1 MSGQTVFLNR
11 TESELQVT
19 ANPLVQLHGLGQ
31 SFWWDTL
38 SRAGL
43 RDGTVAR
50 MRDENGMRGIT
61 SNPAIFQKA
70 LSGSED
76 YDEDI
81 ARLGAEGLDVESIFW
96 RLAVDDIREACD
108 QLQPVYAASD
118 GADGFV
124 SLEVDPHLAHDADG
138 TLREARRLW
147 GEVDR
152 RNLMIKIPGTPEGV
166 DAIRQA
172 LFEGI
177 HVNVTLLFA
186 PLAHAAVMLAHAEA
200 LEQRLE
206 AGLRVDEVD
215 SVASFFVSRVDTAVD
230 PALDAAG
237 GDAVSLKGQ
246 AAVANAKLAYAQCA
260 EFIASARWQRLAAAG
275 ARVQRPLWASTSTK
289 NPDYSD
295 TLYVSELVGRDT
307 VNTMPTNTVEAWRD
321 HGAAVANTV
330 AHDVESARS
339 LFRNLASYGVDF
351 EAVTDQLLVE
361 GVKQF
366 EDAFDTLL
374 EELQHKVPGAARQP
388 GT

>member
-1 MSGQTVFLNR
+1 M
-11 TESELQVT
+11 T
-19 ANPLVQLHGLGQ
+19 ANPLIQLHTLGQ

-43 RDGTVAR
+43 RDGTVER

-70 LSGSED
+70 LSGSDD

-81 ARLGAEGLDVESIFW
+81 VRLGAEGVDVESIFW
-96 RLAVDDIREACD
+96 RLAVDDIREAGD

-124 SLEVDPHLAHDADG
+124 SLEVDPRLAHDTDG

-166 DAIRQA
+166 DAVRQA

-186 PLAHAAVMLAHAEA
+186 RSAHELVMLAHAGA

-206 AGLRVDEVD
+206 AGLRVDDVD

-230 PALDAAG
+230 SVLDAAG

-246 AAVANAKLAYAQCA
+246 AAVANAKVAYAQYA
-260 EFIASARWQRLAAAG
+260 EFVAGERWQRLAAAG

-295 TLYVSELVGRDT
+295 TLYVSELIGRDT

-321 HGAAVANTV
+321 HGRATADTVAN
-330 AHDVESARS
+330 DVESARS
-339 LFRNLASYGVDF
+339 LFRALADLGVDF
-351 EAVTDQLLVE
+351 EAITDRLLVE
-361 GVKQF
+361 GVQQF
-366 EDAFDTLL
+366 EHAFGTLI
-374 EELQHKVPGAARQP
+374 EELQQKVPGAAGQP
-388 GT
+388 GA

>member
-1 MSGQTVFLNR
+1 MA
-11 TESELQVT
+11 
-19 ANPLVQLHGLGQ
+19 ANPLVQLHSLGQ

-70 LSGSED
+70 LSGTGD

-81 ARLGAEGLDVESIFW
+81 ARLGAKGLDVESIFW
-96 RLAVDDIREACD
+96 CLAVDDIREACD
-108 QLQPVYAASD
+108 QLQPVHSSSD

-124 SLEVDPHLAHDADG
+124 SLEVDPRLAHDTDR

-166 DAIRQA
+166 QAVRRA

-186 PLAHAAVMLAHAEA
+186 TAAHEAVMLAHAEA
-200 LEQRLE
+200 LEQRME
-206 AGLRVDEVD
+206 AGLAVDNVD

-230 PALDAAG
+230 PVLEAAG
-237 GDAVSLKGQ
+237 GAALSLQGQ
-246 AAVANAKLAYAQCA
+246 AAVANARLAYAQFE
-260 EFIASARWQRLAAAG
+260 EFVASARWQRLADAG

-295 TLYVSELVGRDT
+295 TLYVSELIGRNT

-321 HGAAVANTV
+321 HGEAAADTV

-339 LFRNLASYGVDF
+339 LLRALADHGVDF
-351 EAVTDQLLVE
+351 EAHTNQLLVE
-361 GVKQF
+361 GVQQF
-366 EDAFDTLL
+366 EDAFGTLMD
-374 EELQHKVPGAARQP
+374 ELQQKVPGAARQSRA
-388 GT
+388 

>member
-1 MSGQTVFLNR
+1 M
-11 TESELQVT
+11 ESDPRMA
-19 ANPLVQLHGLGQ
+19 ANPLIQLHSLGQ

-81 ARLGAEGLDVESIFW
+81 ARFGAEGLDAESIFW
-96 RLAVDDIREACD
+96 RLAVDDIRGACD
-108 QLQPVYAASD
+108 QLQPVYSSSD

-124 SLEVDPHLAHDADG
+124 SLEVDPSLARDTDG

-147 GEVDR
+147 REVDR

-166 DAIRQA
+166 DAVRQA
-172 LFEGI
+172 LFAGI

-186 PLAHAAVMLAHAEA
+186 LSAHEAVMLAHAEA
-200 LEQRLE
+200 LEQRLQ
-206 AGLRVDEVD
+206 AGLAVDDVD

-230 PALDAAG
+230 PALEAAG
-237 GDAVSLKGQ
+237 GEAVSLKGQ
-246 AAVANAKLAYAQCA
+246 AAVANAKLAYAQYA
-260 EFIASARWQRLAAAG
+260 EFIASERWQRLAAAG

-295 TLYVSELVGRDT
+295 TLYVSELIGRDT

-321 HGAAVANTV
+321 HGKAAADTV
-330 AHDVESARS
+330 ATDVEGARA
-339 LFRNLASYGVDF
+339 LFGALANHGVDF

-361 GVKQF
+361 GVRQF
-366 EDAFDTLL
+366 EDAFGTLL
-374 EELQHKVPGAARQP
+374 EELQQKVPGAARQP
-388 GT
+388 GA